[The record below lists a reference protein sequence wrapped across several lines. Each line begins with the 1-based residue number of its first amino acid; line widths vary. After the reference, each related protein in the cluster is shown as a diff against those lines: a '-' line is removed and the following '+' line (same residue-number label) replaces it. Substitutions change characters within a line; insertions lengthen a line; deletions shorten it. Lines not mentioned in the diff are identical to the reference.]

1 MKKVHKIDVGKDI
14 CDIISSRSLA
24 SKHTSSTLLESVPE
38 TTVHS
43 TKVHQNLD
51 PLMTVTSSKDQ
62 IRRYQLIQE
71 LISVGWTTEVV
82 KQLLALSEDDVC
94 HYFHLR
100 GVSRA
105 PYPVTSGGDG
115 YSGVQLLQE
124 LYTLVNQKFIAEN
137 RPELIAMA
145 IQGPY
150 EAARNKS
157 GVAQETV
164 QTVHTDCPSKNNK
177 PYTGKTKLMIMIKS
191 GGSTT

>member
-1 MKKVHKIDVGKDI
+1 
-14 CDIISSRSLA
+14 
-24 SKHTSSTLLESVPE
+24 
-38 TTVHS
+38 
-43 TKVHQNLD
+43 
-51 PLMTVTSSKDQ
+51 MTVTSSKDQ
-62 IRRYQLIQE
+62 IRRDQLIQE

-82 KQLLALSEDDVC
+82 EQILALSEDDLC

-115 YSGVQLLQE
+115 YCGVPLLQE

-145 IQGPY
+145 IKGPY